1 MSKIIYRYEQFV
13 IKDTEDGLVVVNNN
27 GDYEHHSHVKNFE
40 SGRVICKL
48 AAKRKLPRSRDT
60 FFINALIRVSKN
72 KKYIRELEQ
81 ILREIEEEK
90 SKQKNM
96 NKEES

>member
-1 MSKIIYRYEQFV
+1 MSKVIYRYEQFV
-13 IKDTEDGLVVVNNN
+13 IKNTEDGLVVVNNN
-27 GDYEHHSHVKNFE
+27 GNYEHHSHVKHFE
-40 SGRVICKL
+40 AGRAICKL

-72 KKYIRELEQ
+72 KKYIRELEA
-81 ILREIEEEK
+81 LLKEIEDEK
-90 SKQKNM
+90 ALKK

>member
-1 MSKIIYRYEQFV
+1 MSKVIYRYEQFV

-27 GDYEHHSHVKNFE
+27 GNYEHHSHVKHFE
-40 SGRVICKL
+40 AGRAICKL

-60 FFINALIRVSKN
+60 FFITALIRVSKN
-72 KKYIRELEQ
+72 KKYIRELEA
-81 ILREIEEEK
+81 LLKEIEEEK
-90 SKQKNM
+90 KLLKE

>member
-1 MSKIIYRYEQFV
+1 MSKVIYRYEQFV

-27 GDYEHHSHVKNFE
+27 GNYEHHSHVKHFE
-40 SGRVICKL
+40 AGRAICKL

-72 KKYIRELEQ
+72 KKYIRELEAL
-81 ILREIEEEK
+81 LREIEEEK
-90 SKQKNM
+90 KLTKE

>member
-1 MSKIIYRYEQFV
+1 MSKVIYRYEQFV

-27 GDYEHHSHVKNFE
+27 GNYEHHSHVKHFE
-40 SGRVICKL
+40 AGRAICKL

-72 KKYIRELEQ
+72 KKYIRELEA
-81 ILREIEEEK
+81 LLKEIEEEK
-90 SKQKNM
+90 KLLKE

>member
-27 GDYEHHSHVKNFE
+27 GDYKHHSHVKNFE

-90 SKQKNM
+90 QNKKM

>member
-1 MSKIIYRYEQFV
+1 MSKVIYRYEQFV

-27 GDYEHHSHVKNFE
+27 GNYEHHSHVKHFE
-40 SGRVICKL
+40 AGRAICKL

-72 KKYIRELEQ
+72 KKYIRELEA
-81 ILREIEEEK
+81 LLKEIEEEK
-90 SKQKNM
+90 QQAKE